1 MKNVLLTG
9 ASRGLGLQICKTLL
23 ESGQYCIYATSRTKS
38 QEFESLLKTFPERLF
53 YKAADLSDAVSAKNA
68 LFADDFISHKI
79 TLSGF
84 VSNAAIAY
92 DDLVSNLDISRT
104 SDIFAVN
111 VFTPML
117 LVKYAVRNMILN
129 KVLGSIV
136 HISSISAH
144 TGYKGLAMY
153 AATKGAIEA
162 FSKNTAREWGQ
173 KGIRSNCV
181 VCGFMQTDMSA
192 SLTGEQKDKIYK
204 RTALKE
210 PTCPQSVAK
219 TVEFLLGETSKSI
232 TGQNLFVDSGTI

>member
-23 ESGQYCIYATSRTKS
+23 ESGQYRVYATSRTKS
-38 QEFESLLKTFPERLF
+38 QEIEILLKTFSGRLF
-53 YKAADLSDAVSAKNA
+53 YKAEDLGDAIAAKNA
-68 LFADDFISHKI
+68 LFADDFIAHNI
-79 TLSGF
+79 PLSGF
-84 VSNAAIAY
+84 VNNAAIAY
-92 DDLVSNLDISRT
+92 DDLVSNLDIART
-104 SDIFAVN
+104 SDMFAVN

-117 LVKYAVRNMILN
+117 LAKYAVRNMILN
-129 KVLGSIV
+129 KVGGSIV

-162 FSKNTAREWGQ
+162 FSKSTAREWGQ
-173 KGIRSNCV
+173 RGIRSNCV
-181 VCGFMQTDMSA
+181 VCGFMQTDMGA
-192 SLTGEQKDKIYK
+192 SLNNEQKEKIYK

-210 PTCPQSVAK
+210 PTSPQSVAQ
-219 TVEFLLGETSKSI
+219 TVGFLLGENSKSI